1 MCATLAL
8 KLENY
13 FREVH
18 FDLYV
23 YPFNTLSSLSPH
35 KQNLHCRF
43 LPVKVFQ
50 AYAHLAQVVIKHL
63 AFFTL
68 RPVMPQCW

>member
-1 MCATLAL
+1 MCVALAL

-23 YPFNTLSSLSPH
+23 YPFNTLSSQSPQ
-35 KQNLHCRF
+35 KQNLHYRF
-43 LPVKVFQ
+43 CPVKVFQ
-50 AYAHLAQVVIKHL
+50 AYAHLAQA

-68 RPVMPQCW
+68 RPVTLQC